1 MMTEEPA
8 TRSRLK
14 QFGFIGNL
22 LPYSSNPVQIVY
34 LSRLFAT
41 WLNTFHRQCPG
52 GLPKSPGR
60 QTDQCLINT
69 ASSTG
74 RCNTIRCV
82 DSTMLP
88 REKRSV
94 WLYSVKT

>member
-1 MMTEEPA
+1 MMGTKSHCQKLQAVGRGQEQWRPF
-8 TRSRLK
+8 T
-14 QFGFIGNL
+14 
-22 LPYSSNPVQIVY
+22 
-34 LSRLFAT
+34 
-41 WLNTFHRQCPG
+41 HRQANRDLAVTRDCP
-52 GLPKSPGR
+52 PSEK
-60 QTDQCLINT
+60 QTQVPINA

-74 RCNTIRCV
+74 RCNTTQCF